1 MFGVLGLGGTTM
13 SGKGTETRRGTKQ
26 VLVRFTPDQ
35 FDQLRGE
42 ADLRGV
48 SVQQL
53 LRERSLGTSRAAS

>member
-1 MFGVLGLGGTTM
+1 M
-13 SGKGTETRRGTKQ
+13 SGKGTETRKGTKQ

-53 LRERSLGTSRAAS
+53 LRERSLGVSRAAS